1 MTEASAAAPVLDDD
15 TETETYVDFRPTG
28 GLHVVVDGVK
38 RRLRTPR
45 MRDYRH
51 LYELWR
57 EEAERLEEASEELQV
72 FLTELLAV
80 GDEREKAGQPRITEA
95 ERARDRELG
104 RKVRVATEEAALRWW
119 VETIRTL
126 GVNDADRRLDDDD
139 PAGDLPVFMAG
150 AESVNQALNHWRS
163 VPSRSGAR

>member
-1 MTEASAAAPVLDDD
+1 MTDATAAPSSLDD
-15 TETETYVDFRPTG
+15 EETYVDFRPTG

-57 EEAERLEEASEELQV
+57 EEAETLEEASEELQT
-72 FLTELLAV
+72 FLTELLAA
-80 GDEREKAGQPRITEA
+80 GDERETAGQPRITEA

-104 RKVRVATEEAALRWW
+104 RKIRVATEDAALRWW
-119 VETIRTL
+119 AEAIRTL
-126 GVNDADRRLDDDD
+126 GVTETDRTVDAD
-139 PAGDLPVFMAG
+139 DLPVFTSTSD
-150 AESVNQALNHWRS
+150 SVNQVLNHWRS